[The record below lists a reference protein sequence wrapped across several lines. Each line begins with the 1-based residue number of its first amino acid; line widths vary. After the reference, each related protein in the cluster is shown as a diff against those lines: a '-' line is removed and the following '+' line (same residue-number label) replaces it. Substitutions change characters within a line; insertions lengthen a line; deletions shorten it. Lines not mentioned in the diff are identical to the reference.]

1 MLVYILAWK
10 LTEVSIKANKHIE
23 DCKEAI
29 DEDTNK
35 LQNDYKSDLNILLFS
50 DYIV

>member
-1 MLVYILAWK
+1 MLVYILACK

-29 DEDTNK
+29 DDDTYE